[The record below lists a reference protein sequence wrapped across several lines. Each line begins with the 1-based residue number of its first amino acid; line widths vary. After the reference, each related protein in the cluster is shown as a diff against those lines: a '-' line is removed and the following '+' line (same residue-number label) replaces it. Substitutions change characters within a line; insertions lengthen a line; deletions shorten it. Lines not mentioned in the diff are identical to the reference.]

1 VHAFRLSDGRQ
12 GWLMDTPGFDDT
24 SRSDTEILREISSAL
39 TELYTRGVR
48 LSGVLYLHRI
58 VDPKMGHSAIRNL
71 EIFKCL
77 CGKEAMQGVA
87 FVTTR
92 WDGME
97 EGSPQWTS
105 AVEREKQLRSSDKYW
120 AGMIREGANVVRHFG
135 TRTAALTVV
144 DLLMQKQ
151 FGSPL
156 AIQTEL
162 AKEMRTLDQ
171 TAAGRFLAQ
180 EQEELQARYAQE
192 MKDLE
197 QEREEALQQRD
208 RVLAE
213 ELANQQQKYRA
224 QHADFASVR
233 QELHVD
239 FQQMSKENA
248 QQLVQTSQSSQQDSA
263 STQQMKA
270 QMDLIAQNVAEIQD
284 EMERRD
290 REHEEQI
297 ARLRKQARNRDKQHE
312 AETIRLIEQMNVSHE
327 HERKRS
333 HRMMEILRKPRS
345 DSRDRRDRYSDQRD
359 HHRDRDREPHQPD
372 GFTKVLRWLSGAA
385 DWSMN
390 SLARWLRL
398 VLYARCIYR
407 YLPIIRPTLSALR
420 RRLSAQSTCLSWP
433 DVLDHCILLRM
444 LLRIFDKDSTHRCG
458 SDSNLD
464 KVSGEVRKQFANGL
478 TPAP

>member
-1 VHAFRLSDGRQ
+1 MEEENDVFMVEHPPPYQDEAPSSSAIIPPVQQVAPTMQQPCLRAGDVVLAVMGVTGAGKSTFVSLLSPDKDVEIGHDLRSRTKHVSVHGFRLSDGRQ

-71 EIFKCL
+71 EIFKRL
-77 CGKEAMQGVA
+77 C
-87 FVTTR
+87 
-92 WDGME
+92 

-120 AGMIREGANVVRHFG
+120 AAMIREGANVVRHFG

-162 AKEMRTLDQ
+162 AKEMRSLDQ

-213 ELANQQQKYRA
+213 ELANQQQKYRT
-224 QHADFASVR
+224 QHADFASAR

-239 FQQMSKENA
+239 FQQMSKENT
-248 QQLVQTSQSSQQDSA
+248 QQLAHASRSSQQDSA

-333 HRMMEILRKPRS
+333 HRMMEILRKPRP
-345 DSRDRRDRYSDQRD
+345 DSRDR
-359 HHRDRDREPHQPD
+359 HRDRDMELHQPD

-390 SLARWLRL
+390 SLAR
-398 VLYARCIYR
+398 
-407 YLPIIRPTLSALR
+407 
-420 RRLSAQSTCLSWP
+420 
-433 DVLDHCILLRM
+433 
-444 LLRIFDKDSTHRCG
+444 
-458 SDSNLD
+458 
-464 KVSGEVRKQFANGL
+464 
-478 TPAP
+478 

>member
-1 VHAFRLSDGRQ
+1 MEEENDAVMLEHPPPYQDEAPSSSAIVPPVQQVAPTMHQPFLRAGDVVLAVMGVTGAGKSTFVSLLSPDKDVEIGHDLRSRTKHVSVHGFRLSDGRQ

-48 LSGVLYLHRI
+48 LSGILYLHRI

-71 EIFKCL
+71 EIFKRL

-162 AKEMRTLDQ
+162 AKEMRSLDQ

-224 QHADFASVR
+224 QHADFASAR

-248 QQLVQTSQSSQQDSA
+248 QRLVYTSQSSQQDSA

-312 AETIRLIEQMNVSHE
+312 AETIRLIEQTNVSHE

-333 HRMMEILRKPRS
+333 HRMLETLRKPHP

-359 HHRDRDREPHQPD
+359 HHRDRNMEPD
-372 GFTKVLRWLSGAA
+372 GFTKLLRWLK
-385 DWSMN
+385 
-390 SLARWLRL
+390 
-398 VLYARCIYR
+398 VL
-407 YLPIIRPTLSALR
+407 
-420 RRLSAQSTCLSWP
+420 
-433 DVLDHCILLRM
+433 
-444 LLRIFDKDSTHRCG
+444 
-458 SDSNLD
+458 
-464 KVSGEVRKQFANGL
+464 
-478 TPAP
+478 